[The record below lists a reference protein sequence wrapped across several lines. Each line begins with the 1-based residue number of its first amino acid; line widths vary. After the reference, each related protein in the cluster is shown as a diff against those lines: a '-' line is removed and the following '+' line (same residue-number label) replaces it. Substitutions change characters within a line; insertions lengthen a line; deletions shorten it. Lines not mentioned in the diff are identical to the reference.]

1 MKGFFG
7 SENGTVLTDDLYVL
21 IEINLDDIVKTNA
34 MSYDMLWKYI
44 IKKYEDQPIKYF
56 NDTQRLKIVHLKSGL
71 IKTLKL
77 TLEAV

>member
-7 SENGTVLTDDLYVL
+7 SDTGILNDDLYVL
-21 IEINLDDIVKTNA
+21 IEINLDDIVKTNP

-44 IKKYEDQPIKYF
+44 VKKYEDQPLKYF
-56 NDTQRLKIVHLKSGL
+56 NETQRLRVVHLKSGL
-71 IKTLKL
+71 IKTLRL